1 MTCDKQTYN
10 TIREANIAASNL
22 KKHRKDRHQYRAY
35 KCDVCTGYHITT
47 ITKTLRDD
55 HIPKRFTKYPIKVD
69 EIEIKPAWEPKPKK
83 QKKEKYFA
91 PIQITTG
98 RFLSPEQAMALKQI
112 INGANKR

>member
-1 MTCDKQTYN
+1 MTCDKQTYS
-10 TIREANIAASNL
+10 TIREANIAVSNL

-69 EIEIKPAWEPKPKK
+69 EIEIKPTWEPKPKK
-83 QKKEKYFA
+83 QKKEHFT
-91 PIQITTG
+91 PPQITTG
-98 RFLSPEQAMALKQI
+98 RFMSPEQATALKRI
-112 INGANKR
+112 INGANKM